1 MYLSEVKPFQQ
12 THTQPGVGPQSLQLA
27 LQFSGQVCAAK
38 LIPIASKLTADQ
50 VADNL
55 PRIGDQQAHH
65 VAAFEP
71 GVEEVLK

>member
-50 VADNL
+50 VANS
-55 PRIGDQQAHH
+55 PRIGDQQANHI
-65 VAAFEP
+65 AAFEP
-71 GVEEVLK
+71 DVEEVLK

>member
-1 MYLSEVKPFQQ
+1 MYLPEVKPFQQ
-12 THTQPGVGPQSLQLA
+12 NQPGVGPQSLQLA

-38 LIPIASKLTADQ
+38 LIPIASKLAADQ

>member
-50 VADNL
+50 AADNS
-55 PRIGDQQAHH
+55 PRIGGQQADHT
-65 VAAFEP
+65 AAFEP
-71 GVEEVLK
+71 DVEEVLK

>member
-12 THTQPGVGPQSLQLA
+12 THTQPGVGPQFLQLP
-27 LQFSGQVCAAK
+27 LQFRGQVFAK

-50 VADNL
+50 VADYL
-55 PRIGDQQAHH
+55 PRIGDQQANHI
-65 VAAFEP
+65 AAFEP